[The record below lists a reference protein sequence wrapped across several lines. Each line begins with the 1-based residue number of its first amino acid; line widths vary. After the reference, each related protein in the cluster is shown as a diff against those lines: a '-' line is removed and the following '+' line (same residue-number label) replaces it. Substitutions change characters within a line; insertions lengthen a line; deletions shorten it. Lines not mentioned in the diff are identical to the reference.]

1 MFSWFKKKQSPP
13 TLAPHRP
20 QPPTSPDTPPP
31 NPSLNEL
38 PHEFRIGLA
47 GSWGTREENVD
58 LVDVLARL
66 LADKG
71 HELERAG
78 NAVVLHPSGLRIL
91 PVLADLQPNDD
102 GSVRTMTITRV
113 QHPSFE
119 GAEVFEFQHAAS
131 DTADKSVRQGFDQW
145 IQVDLVALLDAL
157 HDKPAACMIMDMEFP
172 EKDGAPART
181 RRVVLGPVAH
191 FAQRPLS
198 TSAAVDGTCD
208 TNASQHGSFCPCCLF
223 TNTWD
228 AFKNQIESDGFH
240 ALRLYASRDPEG
252 QPTADCRING
262 LDYDPGKRALCKYV
276 ERWPDQGVEF
286 RKQYVIIQ
294 NAPAKVEK

>member
-1 MFSWFKKKQSPP
+1 MFSWFKKKPSPP
-13 TLAPHRP
+13 APAPKH
-20 QPPTSPDTPPP
+20 QPPTSAGTPPS
-31 NPSLNEL
+31 NPSLDEL
-38 PHEFRIGLA
+38 PHQFR
-47 GSWGTREENVD
+47 WGTREENVD

-71 HELERAG
+71 HELERAD
-78 NAVVLHPSGLRIL
+78 NAIVLHPSGLRIL
-91 PVLADLQPNDD
+91 PVLGDLQPNDD

-113 QHPSFE
+113 RHPSFG

-131 DTADKSVRQGFDQW
+131 ATAEKSVRQGFDQW

-157 HDKPAACMIMDMEFP
+157 RDKPAVCMIMDMEFP

-181 RRVVLGPVAH
+181 RRVVLSPVAY
-191 FAQRPLS
+191 FAQRPLP
-198 TSAAVDGTCD
+198 TPAANAEGTCE
-208 TNASQHGSFCPCCLF
+208 TEPQHGSFCPCCLF
-223 TNTWD
+223 TNTFD
-228 AFKNQIESDGFH
+228 AFKSQIESDGFH

-252 QPTADCRING
+252 QSTADCRING
-262 LDYDPGKRALCKYV
+262 LDYDPGKLALCKYV

-294 NAPAKVEK
+294 SPPAKVEK